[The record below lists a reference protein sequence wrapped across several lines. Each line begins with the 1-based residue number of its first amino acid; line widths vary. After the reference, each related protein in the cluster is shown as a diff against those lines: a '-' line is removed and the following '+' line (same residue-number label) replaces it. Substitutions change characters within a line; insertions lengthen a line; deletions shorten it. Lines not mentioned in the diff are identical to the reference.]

1 MYNIE
6 NYDSVMQVKASS
18 VVTDRYSFI
27 PTTQVLDVFKSQGWI
42 PSKIKEASTRI
53 EENKGYQ
60 KHMIRLR
67 QDTVN
72 RQVGDLFPEIVLT
85 NSHCGSASF
94 QVMAGLFRLVC
105 LNGLTVADSTFQTHR
120 IKHVGYTDQKVID
133 AIYSVV
139 SETPK
144 ILEKV
149 EEFKSIEL
157 SKEEKQIFSESILDV
172 VFEEDVWEKGKT
184 PGTTADKH
192 NTASL
197 LMLPRRSEDRQ
208 DNLWALYNIA
218 QENIIK
224 KGVTLVSEN
233 PRYRV
238 GNKTRAVKSI
248 DRDIKL
254 NKALWSLTEKMAE
267 LKR

>member
-6 NYDSVMQVKASS
+6 NYDSVMQTNANDS
-18 VVTDRYSFI
+18 VTDRYSFI
-27 PTTQVLDVFKSQGWI
+27 PTTRVLDVFKSHGWM

-53 EENKGYQ
+53 EENKGFQ

-67 QDTVN
+67 QAIGNVN
-72 RQVGDLFPEIVLT
+72 VGDIFPEIVLT

-105 LNGLTVADSTFQTHR
+105 LNGLTVADSTFETHR
-120 IKHVGYTDQKVID
+120 IKHIGYTDQKVID
-133 AIYSVV
+133 AVCSVV
-139 SETPK
+139 DTTPK
-144 ILEKV
+144 ILNKV

-192 NTASL
+192 NTASF
-197 LMLPRRSEDRQ
+197 LMLPRRSEDTK
-208 DNLWALYNIA
+208 DDLWTMYNVV
-218 QENIIK
+218 QEKVIK
-224 KGVTLVSEN
+224 QGVTLISEN

-248 DRDIKL
+248 DRDVKL
-254 NKALWSLTEKMAE
+254 NKALWALTEKMAE